1 MTTTN
6 TTTNTTTKTSN
17 TERTLSQW
25 LPLAKCAGA
34 NPHDYSFETSKGRD
48 LQAEAAALCAGCPV
62 LVDCARDALAPL
74 AVGTVRAGIWIPANT
89 TMFGSRARRLAR
101 ARLNEVVANA

>member
-6 TTTNTTTKTSN
+6 TVTKTET
-17 TERTLSQW
+17 TERALSEW
-25 LPLAKCAGA
+25 LPLAKCTSA
-34 NPHDYSFETSKGRD
+34 NPRNYSFDTSKGRD

-74 AVGTVRAGIWIPANT
+74 AVGTVRAGVWIPSNT
-89 TMFGSRARRLAR
+89 TTYGNHGRRLAR